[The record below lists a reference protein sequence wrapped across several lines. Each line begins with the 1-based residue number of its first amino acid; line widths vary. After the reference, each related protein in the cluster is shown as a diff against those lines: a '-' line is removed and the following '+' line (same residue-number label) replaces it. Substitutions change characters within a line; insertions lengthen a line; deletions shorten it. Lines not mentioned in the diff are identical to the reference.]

1 MGFHSFFQ
9 HEFVEQDPKYSL
21 SKGQQ
26 VHLCAFQFTH
36 VSTEDNNTY
45 YQVDIKLKEGE
56 DMKTWHK
63 LMSLN
68 MLPHPPISAVTVD
81 YFTSLL
87 HCWGGNGGASQMLIP
102 QLGSFSYCET
112 GRGRLPWVGSFPGL
126 AHYQLLW
133 SLE

>member
-26 VHLCAFQFTH
+26 VHLCAFQFTR
-36 VSTEDNNTY
+36 VSTEDNNTC

-56 DMKTWHK
+56 DMKTWHI

-68 MLPHPPISAVTVD
+68 MLPHPPVSTVTVV
-81 YFTSLL
+81 
-87 HCWGGNGGASQMLIP
+87 GRAVP
-102 QLGSFSYCET
+102 LGMENQCLNADI
-112 GRGRLPWVGSFPGL
+112 RGLDSAGHPAYV
-126 AHYQLLW
+126 
-133 SLE
+133 

>member
-68 MLPHPPISAVTVD
+68 MLPHPPSSAVTESCLFSSPTQDSVD
-81 YFTSLL
+81 WVQLTLSWDSRIA
-87 HCWGGNGGASQMLIP
+87 HCEPSKAFCPSDLSNW
-102 QLGSFSYCET
+102 C
-112 GRGRLPWVGSFPGL
+112 RD
-126 AHYQLLW
+126 
-133 SLE
+133 